1 MNFYKFLAHFQRMT
15 ETVVT
20 TATIETIETIETIIE
35 ITGIGTVTET
45 VADVAVVAPA
55 GINSI
60 QLAVIS
66 CEGATPQ

>member
-1 MNFYKFLAHFQRMT
+1 MNFYKFLTHFQRMT

-20 TATIETIETIETIIE
+20 TATIETIETIIE
-35 ITGIGTVTET
+35 INGIGTVTET